1 MVLKLRV
8 SSPRFESPSKP
19 AFSRPDHRLLGASDS
34 GLLVGAPE
42 LFELGPPGL
51 ERAAGGERMDGVDPT
66 ALVAVGIDFTG
77 LTPRVARSSLEWL
90 HERLAHGDVYRLDA
104 HEEEVEL
111 IRDPIRITCIMDAL
125 AAKEA
130 RGFAMAAT
138 RGAEPGPSV
147 PARLSIDG
155 TLLVAAC
162 TLGSPPYQVE
172 LEGFHSVYQF
182 TCAEMEPVERPNSL
196 VRVRR
201 RRHVRARAP
210 RRLRVAFKHPL
221 WDGIFVDAAAFDVSL
236 EGISFHTDAVRD
248 LLYPGLTIRDLEL
261 HWKGGVSM
269 RCDAVVAHVTQ
280 QRVAGQHR
288 VGLRL
293 SFSPASRSRWTSAL
307 EGVFHPRTRRGHS
320 DPAPFWNAYNA
331 SGYFSLS
338 GKRAE
343 DFAGMRA
350 AFERTH
356 AILARAPEIGAA
368 FSTSSERR
376 VEAVAHQ
383 ITPWDGSYLYYQFCR
398 LPEQRPL
405 SVADDAPLLE
415 LYAHAYGYV
424 QERPDARFLVTYV
437 QSVARFSRIAF
448 HGIAQRYAAEG
459 RASISRFRAVEMLTR
474 APEQPSSDKFE
485 IGPPTPNETGQL
497 LHAILSTRASLVVQ
511 ATGLT
516 PGDLTQ
522 ERTVSV
528 FRAAGLERRRELLVA
543 RRNGRAYAG
552 AVLDSVDDGLHLF
565 GLLDAVRIFPMTV
578 DGRLAFPALL
588 DAVRAW
594 YAAQGKA
601 RFTYFAD
608 DPEDPDAMARE
619 GAEDL
624 GLADMIIMPIELLP
638 ELLEHLFVLTTRR
651 GFGSRP
657 DALESDRPRA

>member
-1 MVLKLRV
+1 LVLKLVV
-8 SSPRFESPSKP
+8 SSPFVEERAKRQ
-19 AFSRPDHRLLGASDS
+19 ALIKPDHRLLGASDS
-34 GLLVGAPE
+34 GLLVGAPS
-42 LFELGPPGL
+42 LFEFGPPGL
-51 ERAAGGERMDGVDPT
+51 ARAAGGDVMDGVDPT

-77 LTPRVARSSLEWL
+77 LTSRVARSSLEWL
-90 HERLAHGDVYRLDA
+90 HERLAQGDVYRLDA

-130 RGFAMAAT
+130 RGFAMAVT
-138 RGAEPGPSV
+138 NGAGPGPSAA
-147 PARLSIDG
+147 ARLSIDG
-155 TLLVAAC
+155 TLLVTAFA
-162 TLGSPPYQVE
+162 LGPPPYQVE

-182 TCAEMEPVERPNSL
+182 TCTEVEPVERPDSM

-201 RRHVRARAP
+201 RRHLRARAP
-210 RRLRVAFKHPL
+210 RRLRVSFKHPL
-221 WDGIFVDAAAFDVSL
+221 WEGIYVETGAYDVSL
-236 EGISFHTDAVRD
+236 EGMSFYTDAVRD

-261 HWKGGVSM
+261 HWKGGVAL

-293 SFSPASRSRWTSAL
+293 SFAPASRSRWSAAL
-307 EGVFHPRTRRGHS
+307 EGVFHPRTRRAHS
-320 DPAPFWNAYNA
+320 DPSPFWNAYNA
-331 SGYFSLS
+331 SGYFCLS

-343 DFAGMRA
+343 DFTGMRA

-356 AILARAPEIGAA
+356 AILARSPEIGAA

-415 LYAHAYGYV
+415 LYSHAYGYV

-437 QSVARFSRIAF
+437 QSVARFSRVAF
-448 HGIAQRYAAEG
+448 HGIAQRYAADG
-459 RASISRFRAVEMLTR
+459 RASISRFRAVEMSTLATQS
-474 APEQPSSDKFE
+474 ASDKFE
-485 IGPPTPNETGQL
+485 IGAPAPIETGQL
-497 LHAILSTRASLVVQ
+497 LHAILSSRPSLVVQ

-516 PGDLTQ
+516 PGELTQ

-528 FRAAGLERRRELLVA
+528 YRAAGLERRRELLIA
-543 RRNGRAYAG
+543 RLNGRAYAG

-565 GLLDAVRIFPMTV
+565 GLLDAVRIFPLTV
-578 DGRLAFPALL
+578 DGCLAYPALL
-588 DAVRAW
+588 EAVRAW
-594 YAAQGKA
+594 YRAQGKA

-608 DPEDPDAMARE
+608 DPEDPDAVARE

-624 GLADMIIMPIELLP
+624 GLADMIIMPVELLP